1 MAALGLLGYIA
12 LCLLVGILGRS
23 TRIGYWGTV
32 IISVVVTPFLSFL
45 FLFFF
50 APRPSAYRS

>member
-1 MAALGLLGYIA
+1 MEILLFLGYLA
-12 LCLLVGILGRS
+12 LCLLVGTLGRT

-32 IISVVVTPFLSFL
+32 LVSLVVTPFVTFL

-50 APRPSAYRS
+50 SPRPAAPRP

>member
-1 MAALGLLGYIA
+1 MTALAFLGYVA
-12 LCLLVGILGRS
+12 LCLLVGILGRH

-32 IISVVVTPFLSFL
+32 LISVLVTPFLTFL

-50 APRPSAYRS
+50 APRPVAPRS

>member
-1 MAALGLLGYIA
+1 MEFLLFVGYAA
-12 LCLLVGILGRS
+12 LCLLVGTLGRT

-32 IISVVVTPFLSFL
+32 LVSFVVTPIAAFL

-50 APRPSAYRS
+50 APRPAARR

>member
-1 MAALGLLGYIA
+1 MPALAFLGYVA
-12 LCLLVGILGRS
+12 LCLLVGILGRH

-32 IISVVVTPFLSFL
+32 LVSAFVTPFLTFL

-50 APRPSAYRS
+50 SPRPFVPRS

>member
-12 LCLLVGILGRS
+12 LCLLVGILGRT

>member
-1 MAALGLLGYIA
+1 MAALGLLGYA
-12 LCLLVGILGRS
+12 VLCLIVGILGRH

-32 IISVVVTPFLSFL
+32 LISAIVTPFLSFL

>member
-1 MAALGLLGYIA
+1 MEILLFLGYVG
-12 LCLLVGILGRS
+12 LCLLVAILGRH

-32 IISVVVTPFLSFL
+32 LVSFIVTPFLTFL

-50 APRPSAYRS
+50 SPRVPSRQP